1 MTACKSA
8 IILTSSPAQSII
20 GIDSIYK
27 KGSGMMKKWI
37 KNLTVP
43 ALIFMLMMGAALHTS
58 AVMEA
63 PVRDGIEIEK
73 IDFQNPDFIRGMDIS
88 SVISLENAGVRFK
101 NEAGQT
107 EDIFKILADN
117 GVNYIR
123 VRIWNDPY
131 DANGNGYG
139 GGNND
144 LEKATQIGKRAADN
158 GMKLLVDFHY
168 SDFWADPAKQKEP
181 KAWAGMTLAEK
192 QETLYSYT
200 VNSLTELKDA
210 GADIGMVQ
218 IGNEITSG
226 IAGAFNNSDRAA
238 LLKTGASAVRAFD
251 KSVRVAMHFTN
262 PENTAAMKWFAD
274 FLAQNQIDY
283 DVFAT
288 SYYPCWHGSLSNL
301 TEVLSY
307 AADKYGKFAMVAE
320 TSYPYTLDDTD
331 GHSNTISQWNNNSGD
346 NMLWDFS
353 VQGQAD
359 EVRAVM
365 NAVNNV
371 SGGKGLGVFYWEGAW
386 ITVGDITGKT
396 GNAWTRQY
404 NANKKLWEQY
414 GCGWASSYSAEY
426 DPDDAGVYYG
436 GSAVDN
442 QAFFDAKGRALAS
455 LHVFKNVLT
464 GSVIS
469 DALQGDVNLDGAA
482 DIRDVT
488 CLQRALAHYEALS
501 PEQCMAADMDGDGSV
516 TVDDATALQRKLAEF
531 PDE

>member
-1 MTACKSA
+1 MKNR
-8 IILTSSPAQSII
+8 L
-20 GIDSIYK
+20 
-27 KGSGMMKKWI
+27 KKWM
-37 KNLTVP
+37 
-43 ALIFMLMMGAALHTS
+43 ALALSAVLAAAAALPAS
-58 AVMEA
+58 AAIKA
-63 PVRDGIEIEK
+63 PVRDSIAVEK

-88 SVISLENAGVRFK
+88 SVISLENAGVRFR
-101 NEAGQT
+101 NGAGQT
-107 EDIFKILADN
+107 EDIFKILADS

-123 VRIWNDPY
+123 VRVWNNPF

-144 LEKATQIGKRAADN
+144 LEKAKQIGRRAAEN

-181 KAWAGMTLAEK
+181 KAWAVMRLADK
-192 QETLYSYT
+192 QQALYSYT
-200 VNSLTELKDA
+200 FDSLTELKSA
-210 GADIGMVQ
+210 GATVGMVQ

-226 IAGAFNNSDRAA
+226 VAGAYNNSERAV
-238 LLKTGASAVRAFD
+238 LLRAGASAVRAFD
-251 KSVRVAMHFTN
+251 KSVLVAMHFTN
-262 PENTAAMKWFAD
+262 PENTGAMKWFAD
-274 FLAQNQIDY
+274 FLAQNKIDY

-307 AADKYGKFAMVAE
+307 AADKYGKYAMVAE

-331 GHSNTISQWNNNSGD
+331 GHSNTISQWNNHSGD
-346 NMLWDFS
+346 NMRWDFT

-386 ITVGDITGKT
+386 ITVGDVTGKS
-396 GNAWTRQY
+396 GSAWTRQY
-404 NANKKLWEQY
+404 NANKTLWERY

-426 DPDDAGVYYG
+426 DPDDAGRYYG

-442 QAFFDAKGRALAS
+442 QAFFDAQGRALPS
-455 LHVFKNVLT
+455 LHVFQNVLT
-464 GSVIS
+464 GSVVS
-469 DALQGDVNLDGAA
+469 DVLQGDVNLDGAV

-488 CLQRALAHYEALS
+488 LIQRALAQFETLT
-501 PEQCMAADMDGDGSV
+501 PEQCMTADTDGDGSV
-516 TVDDATALQRKLAEF
+516 TVDDATALQRKIAEF